1 MKFGN
6 WSVTENSIEW
16 NGGGFNRFV
25 IEKTQLLSIEEN
37 GEFKGLYKCIMQAT
51 EEDWITDDDLY
62 DLNYAFVFAAAIYGL
77 PFDYELF
84 DTTLAKQF
92 ELLDDEDDEPF

>member
-6 WSVTENSIEW
+6 WSVSDKSIEW
-16 NGGGFNRFV
+16 SGGGFNRFV
-25 IEKTQLLSIEEN
+25 IEKTHMLSIEES
-37 GEFKGLYKCIMQAT
+37 GEFQGLYKCIMQAT